1 MDPSHVHALTPY
13 SEAQGNN
20 MSHRD
25 RGSDGHDMVHDAK
38 STPMSIATISSG
50 FEKGDFLVREEK
62 GQRVY
67 FDFFEEAFNY
77 IAYKGYIRMPKEDER
92 EWMDTMNAVHASV
105 KGGMKYNTGKLLMVL
120 YRPIEMEKE

>member
-1 MDPSHVHALTPY
+1 
-13 SEAQGNN
+13 
-20 MSHRD
+20 MSQEITRKYP
-25 RGSDGHDMVHDAK
+25 RC
-38 STPMSIATISSG
+38 IATISAG

-77 IAYKGYIRMPKEDER
+77 IAYKGYIRMKGDDEKE
-92 EWMDTMNAVHASV
+92 WLDTMNNVHASV

-120 YRPIEMEKE
+120 YKSLASEEDRVGNYEN

>member
-1 MDPSHVHALTPY
+1 MDPSNQLALITSDNGHHQQIANHPVY
-13 SEAQGNN
+13 ASNA
-20 MSHRD
+20 SHQ
-25 RGSDGHDMVHDAK
+25 VI
-38 STPMSIATISSG
+38 SIATISSG

-77 IAYKGYIRMPKEDER
+77 IAYKGYIRMPREDEA
-92 EWMDTMNAVHASV
+92 EWMDTMNNVHASV

-120 YRPIEMEKE
+120 FRPIYSDKH